1 MAAMI
6 EFAGIM
12 LLQRKNRLVAR
23 NKVSNNG
30 NLIRRGSF
38 EMEGLT
44 AKIDLIALT
53 LFCSGYLV
61 FNVAFWALYLM

>member
-6 EFAGIM
+6 EFAGI
-12 LLQRKNRLVAR
+12 LFLQRRNRLIKRVTAA
-23 NKVSNNG
+23 SNQQMA
-30 NLIRRGSF
+30 RRGSF

-61 FNVAFWALYLM
+61 FNVAFWAMYLM

>member
-1 MAAMI
+1 MAAMT
-6 EFAGIM
+6 EFAGI
-12 LLQRKNRLVAR
+12 LFLQRRNRLIRTDKVA
-23 NKVSNNG
+23 SNQQMV
-30 NLIRRGSF
+30 RRGSF

-61 FNVAFWALYLM
+61 FNVAFWAMYLM